1 MAVASAIR
9 ILGQREAAF
18 PIHEISRTAL
28 DLGISGVTIEAV
40 EARVRAL
47 ADKGQLLYG
56 TSGRSDGTVT
66 HVTTPELLLE
76 ERRLLE
82 GIDAGRGAVAPVLS
96 AGDAATRLADHSTDR
111 PLSGEQLDAGI
122 LALSSNDRVVV
133 IQGVAGAGKT
143 TLISAIADAAR
154 HEGRQVLGLA
164 QANTMVEMLKTDA
177 GIEAQTVSSFVNQH
191 LKAALAGQGEAF
203 AASTAAL
210 KDTVLVLDEA
220 SLVANKPMNDLVTI
234 ANRLGIDRLVMIGD
248 RAQLQPIDAG
258 KAFTLIQQHRPAM
271 AHLEISHR
279 QRTEHMKSVA
289 ALTRAGHFKD
299 AFVVL
304 GERVVNAGP
313 IFVRQPPANGSSFR
327 LRIANAQRSM
337 HRAAPRAPTQCACAG
352 RPEGRRHFARGK
364 SCPFPSGGRPSH
376 ARGIALCQQLP
387 GRSGFGGGQSRQFDW
402 T

>member
-96 AGDAATRLADHSTDR
+96 AGDAATRLAGHSTDR

-154 HEGRQVLGLA
+154 HE
-164 QANTMVEMLKTDA
+164 
-177 GIEAQTVSSFVNQH
+177 
-191 LKAALAGQGEAF
+191 
-203 AASTAAL
+203 
-210 KDTVLVLDEA
+210 
-220 SLVANKPMNDLVTI
+220 
-234 ANRLGIDRLVMIGD
+234 
-248 RAQLQPIDAG
+248 
-258 KAFTLIQQHRPAM
+258 
-271 AHLEISHR
+271 
-279 QRTEHMKSVA
+279 
-289 ALTRAGHFKD
+289 
-299 AFVVL
+299 
-304 GERVVNAGP
+304 
-313 IFVRQPPANGSSFR
+313 
-327 LRIANAQRSM
+327 
-337 HRAAPRAPTQCACAG
+337 
-352 RPEGRRHFARGK
+352 
-364 SCPFPSGGRPSH
+364 
-376 ARGIALCQQLP
+376 
-387 GRSGFGGGQSRQFDW
+387 SRQCWDW
-402 T
+402 PSQHHGRNAEDRRRDRGANSLLFREPASESRTCRAR